1 MTAQPG
7 AHRTWCGAAPR
18 LQAMT
23 VWTERRPGHGE
34 DADLLAAY
42 HRPTGNGLLA
52 VFDGSGGSGA
62 APAWRGH
69 TNAWAGSRSARLA
82 AECWFQSLV
91 TTGGGGAPQPSEPSD
106 LRDWLRRVL
115 AAVPRDPGARRSKL
129 TGTMRRAL
137 PTTMAAI
144 RYRLLGDWAGAEAL
158 WAGDSRAYV
167 LLPGTGLHRLTR
179 DDTAE
184 DDALSQ
190 LRQDPPMTNVI
201 CADGRGF
208 TVNAHTPGQAFP
220 LPCVL
225 LAATDGFFGYVHTPA
240 HFERL
245 LLQTMWSAGS
255 TAEWA
260 KHLRERVQPITADD
274 ASLSLV
280 ALGFDD
286 DDFTALHAA
295 FAERHALLTD
305 PYWDPPLG
313 QGEDALRRWQDET
326 WNVYRTSY
334 EMLLPPE
341 VAE

>member
-1 MTAQPG
+1 MTQPG
-7 AHRTWCGAAPR
+7 GHRTWSGAAPR

-34 DADLLAAY
+34 DAEPLAAY
-42 HRPTGNGLLA
+42 HRRTHSGLLA

-62 APAWRGH
+62 AHAWRGH
-69 TNAWAGSRSARLA
+69 SNAWAGARAARLA
-82 AECWFQSLV
+82 AECWFQSAV
-91 TTGGGGAPQPSEPSD
+91 AGATPQLRDTPEA

-115 AAVPRDPGARRSKL
+115 AAVPRDSRVRRSKL

-137 PTTMAAI
+137 PTTMAAL
-144 RYRLLGDWAGAEAL
+144 RYDLGEASVRTRAF

-167 LLPGTGLHRLTR
+167 LLPDAGLQRLTR

-184 DDALSQ
+184 DDALAQ
-190 LRQDPPMTNVI
+190 LRQDPPMTNVV
-201 CADGRGF
+201 CAGREF
-208 TVNAHTPGQAFP
+208 TVNADGPGREFP

-245 LLQTMWSAGS
+245 LLQTLFSAGS

-260 KHLRERVQPITADD
+260 KHLRERVQPVTADD

-286 DDFTALHAA
+286 DDGFGALHAA
-295 FAERHALLTD
+295 FAARHARLTD
-305 PYWDPPLG
+305 PYWDAPLG
-313 QGEDALRRWQDET
+313 QGEEALRRWQDET
-326 WNVYRTSY
+326 WNSYRSSY
-334 EMLLPPE
+334 ELLMPPE

>member
-1 MTAQPG
+1 
-7 AHRTWCGAAPR
+7 
-18 LQAMT
+18 
-23 VWTERRPGHGE
+23 VWTERRPAHGE
-34 DADLLAAY
+34 DAEPLAAY
-42 HRPTGNGLLA
+42 HHPTHTGLLA

-62 APAWRGH
+62 APAWGGH
-69 TNAWAGSRSARLA
+69 SNAWAGSRAARLA

-91 TTGGGGAPQPSEPSD
+91 TTGGAPTPEGLGGW
-106 LRDWLRRVL
+106 LRDVL
-115 AAVPRDPGARRSKL
+115 AAVPRDSRVRRSKL

-137 PTTMAAI
+137 PTTMAGV
-144 RYRLLGDWAGAEAL
+144 RYHLDERSVRTRAF

-167 LLPGTGLHRLTR
+167 LLPHADAGLRRLTR
-179 DDTAE
+179 DDTVE
-184 DDALSQ
+184 DDALAQ
-190 LRQDPPMTNVI
+190 LRQDPPMTNVV
-201 CADGRGF
+201 CGDRAF
-208 TVNAHTPGQAFP
+208 TVNADGPGRAFP

-245 LLQTMWSAGS
+245 LLQTLFDAGS
-255 TAEWA
+255 AAEWA

-286 DDFTALHAA
+286 NDFGALHAA
-295 FAERHALLTD
+295 FAERHARLTD
-305 PYWDPPLG
+305 PYWDAPLG
-313 QGEDALRRWQDET
+313 RGEEALRRWQDET

-334 EMLLPPE
+334 EKLVPPE